1 MSFARPVWA
10 LAAGLFLAIPAR
22 AQDIGPMDPAP
33 PGMGMGAFPPGEPP
47 FAPPEAHEAPP
58 CTCPARPGL
67 FGWRR
72 RHAQCKRHLQDKV
85 LGYPEEFNEWP
96 LGRALYA
103 HGRTQVG
110 NAEVSRLIF
119 NDYDFVQETSEL
131 NYRGRDKLAV
141 ITAQLPAT
149 FAPVIIER
157 TPWAPGLDESR
168 RLTILSQMATGPFPI
183 PAERVLVGPPIAR
196 GLLGQEA
203 WITNRNR
210 LGQIGSGG
218 LGGSVSAGF
227 DAGGLSGA
235 AVAPGAV
242 GGGTTP

>member
-1 MSFARPVWA
+1 MNLVRPVWA
-10 LAAGLFLAIPAR
+10 LAAGLLLALPAM
-22 AQDIGPMDPAP
+22 AQDDVPMGPAP
-33 PGMGMGAFPPGEPP
+33 PPGVGAFPPGEAP
-47 FAPPEAHEAPP
+47 FAPPEEALEAPP

-119 NDYDFVQETSEL
+119 NDYDFVPETSEL
-131 NYRGRDKLAV
+131 NYRGRDKLAA
-141 ITAQLPAT
+141 ITAQLPST

-168 RLTILSQMATGPFPI
+168 RLAILSQMASGPFPV
-183 PAERVLVGPPIAR
+183 PAERVLIGPPIAR
-196 GLLGQEA
+196 GLLGQDA
-203 WITNRNR
+203 AIINRNR

-218 LGGSVSAGF
+218 LGGAASAGF

-235 AVAPGAV
+235 ALIPGAV
-242 GGGTTP
+242 GGGNTP